1 MPRADQPAQ
10 QDLVL
15 AGVQTGGAPAACPAP
30 LIGGPRRA
38 QPDNGPSHSGAGRRA
53 ARRDPNG
60 RGVDIMW
67 SETATADSF
76 ARNTTV
82 CRCEMRANSSQLSPL
97 GIVLADLTP

>member
-1 MPRADQPAQ
+1 MDPAT
-10 QDLVL
+10 VGL
-15 AGVQTGGAPAACPAP
+15 AGAPHAA
-30 LIGGPRRA
+30 
-38 QPDNGPSHSGAGRRA
+38 N
-53 ARRDPNG
+53 PNG

-67 SETATADSF
+67 SETAAADSF